1 MKSQTKVKMLISF
14 AIIVLIALFVLIG
27 FQLVNIHKANKQ
39 LKAQQQ
45 QISQLQ
51 QQIDSFEKAPDS
63 DHETI
68 TGEN

>member
-14 AIIVLIALFVLIG
+14 AIIVLVALFVLIG

-51 QQIDSFEKAPDS
+51 QQIDSFEKQPGS